1 MVEREELT
9 KKKSLVDTFD
19 FPHLIK
25 AATECIDEMVL
36 EVQEVKNMWQVS
48 KSMYMYSVC
57 VYGMC
62 VHAVCCVSRVYR
74 VQYVYS
80 CMY

>member
-48 KSMYMYSVC
+48 RSDSDSVC
-57 VYGMC
+57 
-62 VHAVCCVSRVYR
+62 RVYTWM
-74 VQYVYS
+74 VYIVYIIR
-80 CMY
+80 CLCA